1 MDIVE
6 KIFRNKI
13 SREEF
18 DLDRLDEWSKV
29 LETYNFEKRTMKIMG
44 DVEEFEV
51 HKFVPRN
58 VFNDWLKDI
67 KNDISKGDLKR
78 ALGQIWNNNDYIR
91 GRIFND

>member
-13 SREEF
+13 SREDF
-18 DLDRLDEWSKV
+18 DLDRLDEWAKV
-29 LETYNFEKRTMKIMG
+29 LETYNFNTKSMKIMG

-58 VFNDWLKDI
+58 VFNDWLEDI
-67 KNDISKGDLKR
+67 KNDINKGDLKR
-78 ALGQIWNNNDYIR
+78 ALGHIWYNNDYIF
-91 GRIFND
+91 GRDV